1 MCIKMSTAAADA
13 GRVDW
18 SEPVGVASAA
28 GVIRPAKR
36 TTRDVPAPYPRH
48 PGIRRALVRQN
59 GVVHAEHL
67 REAGVEIEF
76 WNRVGDWDVAAE
88 DLRW

>member
-1 MCIKMSTAAADA
+1 MSTD
-13 GRVDW
+13 
-18 SEPVGVASAA
+18 SAA
-28 GVIRPAKR
+28 
-36 TTRDVPAPYPRH
+36 PYRVWPEILPVR
-48 PGIRRALVRQN
+48 VRQN

-76 WNRVGDWDVAAE
+76 WNRVGHWDVAAE

>member
-1 MCIKMSTAAADA
+1 MQPTLDGRTGPNPLESPTPA
-13 GRVDW
+13 G
-18 SEPVGVASAA
+18 SSG
-28 GVIRPAKR
+28 PAKP
-36 TTRDVPAPYPRH
+36 TTRDLPAPYRLRPKILPVR
-48 PGIRRALVRQN
+48 VRQN

>member
-1 MCIKMSTAAADA
+1 
-13 GRVDW
+13 
-18 SEPVGVASAA
+18 
-28 GVIRPAKR
+28 
-36 TTRDVPAPYPRH
+36 
-48 PGIRRALVRQN
+48 
-59 GVVHAEHL
+59 VHAEHL